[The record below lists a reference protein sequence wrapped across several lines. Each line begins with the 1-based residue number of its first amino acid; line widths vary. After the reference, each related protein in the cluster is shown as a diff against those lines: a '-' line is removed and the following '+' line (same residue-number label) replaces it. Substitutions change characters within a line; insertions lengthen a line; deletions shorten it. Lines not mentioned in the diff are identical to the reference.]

1 MAQLLDSGQ
10 GTLGV
15 FCSSDVVAHGALAEA
30 NARGCSI
37 PDQLA
42 VIGFGDFDFAPYT
55 HPPLTTIRIDRRDIG
70 TKAARSILKK
80 IEGDGNVE
88 AMINIDFHIVARGT
102 A

>member
-1 MAQLLDSGQ
+1 
-10 GTLGV
+10 
-15 FCSSDVVAHGALAEA
+15 
-30 NARGCSI
+30 
-37 PDQLA
+37 
-42 VIGFGDFDFAPYT
+42 
-55 HPPLTTIRIDRRDIG
+55 LTTIRIDRRDIG